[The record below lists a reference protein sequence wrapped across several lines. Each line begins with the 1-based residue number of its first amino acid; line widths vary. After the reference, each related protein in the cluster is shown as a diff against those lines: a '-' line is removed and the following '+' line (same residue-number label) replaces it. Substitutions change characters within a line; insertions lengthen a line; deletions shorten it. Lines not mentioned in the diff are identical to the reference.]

1 LRSAHKDIF
10 SVRAGDFLTR
20 ALLATVLS
28 AAVTSAHAQYKDS
41 YARGLEAYKDGKL
54 TEAKAYFQSA
64 FNEHPE
70 PALRIQ
76 LYGKRFEPYVPQHY
90 LGLIAAAEH
99 DCATL
104 QVAQNSAA
112 SEQVAA
118 QLPDVAKLPSGISGC
133 AQIAKKDDTGIKP
146 PVADTG
152 KSATTGKPDV
162 ATNKPS
168 QTTDTASTG
177 KKTAPPEALQRAL
190 DDFVLGHYESA
201 ARVDP
206 AALTDAR
213 ARFHA
218 YLVRAA
224 AEYTLSRLAD
234 DGSAALARAR
244 TAAGAA
250 RALDR
255 QTTPDESLFSPAF
268 RKFYASAR

>member
-1 LRSAHKDIF
+1 
-10 SVRAGDFLTR
+10 VRAGEFVNR
-20 ALLATVLS
+20 VLLATVLLLV
-28 AAVTSAHAQYKDS
+28 AAGAQAEYKDS
-41 YARGLEAYKDGKL
+41 YARGLQAYKDGKL
-54 TEAKAYFQSA
+54 AEAKAYFQSA

-99 DCATL
+99 DCASL
-104 QVAQNSAA
+104 QQAQNAAA

-118 QLPDVAKLPSGISGC
+118 QLPDLAKLPSGVSGC
-133 AQIAKKDDTGIKP
+133 AQIAQKDVAGTKP
-146 PVADTG
+146 PVVDTG
-152 KSATTGKPDV
+152 KSATATGKPVDV
-162 ATNKPS
+162 VPTKNGQS
-168 QTTDTASTG
+168 SDTAATA
-177 KKTAPPEALQRAL
+177 KKVTPPDALQRAF
-190 DDFVLGHYESA
+190 DDYLLGHYESA

-206 AALTDAR
+206 TALTDAR

-244 TAAGAA
+244 TAASAA
-250 RALDR
+250 HALDR
-255 QTTPDESLFSPAF
+255 QTAPDESLFSPAF
-268 RKFYASAR
+268 RKFYASTR